1 MSKLLTARDRI
12 KTPQKDLVVL
22 RGSTDEAS
30 SVILNGNLV
39 LSVNEPLPVKR
50 VSLRIE
56 GTLRVHWSD
65 SVLTSRGSVS
75 RPVKYEKTVFE
86 HEWPNFLDTTGTSG
100 GRSPGHSKAPSR
112 AISAVSLASLGHHS
126 KSSGNLA
133 ALSSSGSSSSNSTKL
148 QGNYE
153 FPFEIILPGDIPETI
168 EGMDGGQVIYKFSA
182 TIERGKW
189 ANNIHTKKYFRV
201 IRTIGSDSFEL
212 SQTVSI
218 ENTWPGKIDYAIS
231 IPSKAVAIGSHVPVS
246 LVLQP
251 LVKGLKLGQI
261 KVQLA
266 ELIQL
271 STPLGQTSSK
281 DRIAHEFLLPLPD
294 SETQSLDSWEVHDM
308 VPLPTSLTK
317 CTQDAVIG
325 SYIKVA
331 HKLKFAVP
339 LINPDGHTSEL
350 RASLPIFLFVSP
362 NVSITSANP
371 INIVIPGTE
380 SPEDILFAPSSSSE
394 PSSRLGSTLNLPG
407 SSNSLSGSSSPNAN
421 PLSGLMDSNA
431 PPDYQSHVYD
441 RLYNGFPSST
451 SSPEGSGASTPYVAS
466 RRNSI
471 GENSDA
477 QLGMTA
483 LPVDERSQLAAGLR
497 ALALAQSRDPRIN
510 IVVPGSSSVSPGNT
524 PNLTSGPSTP
534 FPPPLNGS
542 SGNNDYFSLNA
553 DSMSGAHALLSR
565 QGFSSPDLAHMSRVG
580 TPLASP
586 RAQTPLVEPLDL
598 NSLSRVPSYSTAVAG
613 ADESDTE
620 LAPGY
625 DTSAPS
631 SPNGNVRVTLQPQ
644 APTPAHTTSSVL
656 HMRSSGPSRTSS
668 STGLSSFLHRS
679 QSSRSMI
686 DEASRLVR
694 KGGSKK

>member
-1 MSKLLTARDRI
+1 M
-12 KTPQKDLVVL
+12 VV
-22 RGSTDEAS
+22 RGPPEEAS
-30 SVILNGNLV
+30 SVILNGNVV
-39 LSVNEPLPVKR
+39 LSVNEPLPVRK
-50 VSLRIE
+50 VTLRME

-65 SVLTSRGSVS
+65 TVLTSRGTVS

-86 HEWPNFLDTTGTSG
+86 HEWPNFLDPTGSSG
-100 GRSPGHSKAPSR
+100 GRSPGHSRAPSR

-133 ALSSSGSSSSNSTKL
+133 GLGSGGSSSSNSIKL

-153 FPFEIILPGDIPETI
+153 FPFEIILPGDIPETV
-168 EGMDGGQVIYKFSA
+168 EGMDGGQVIYKLSA

-189 ANNIHTKKYFRV
+189 ANNIHAKKYFRV

-251 LVKGLKLGQI
+251 LVKGLKLGQV

-294 SETQSLDSWEVHDM
+294 SETQSLDSWEVHEM

-317 CTQDAVIG
+317 CTQDAVVG
-325 SYIKVA
+325 SFIKVA

-350 RASLPIFLFVSP
+350 RASLPIFLFISP

-371 INIVIPGTE
+371 TNLVVPGTE
-380 SPEDILFAPSSSSE
+380 TSEDVLFGPSSNSE

-407 SSNSLSGSSSPNAN
+407 SLGSMSGSSSSSAN
-421 PLSGLMDSNA
+421 PISSLMDSNA

-441 RLYNGFPSST
+441 RLYSGLPSST
-451 SSPEGSGASTPYVAS
+451 SSPEGSGTSTPYVSS

-471 GENSDA
+471 GENGDA

-510 IVVPGSSSVSPGNT
+510 IIGSGSSSVSPGNT
-524 PNLTSGPSTP
+524 PSMTSGPSTP
-534 FPPPLNGS
+534 FPPPLNGAN
-542 SGNNDYFSLNA
+542 GNNDYFSLNA
-553 DSMSGAHALLSR
+553 DTITGAQALLSR

-586 RAQTPLVEPLDL
+586 KAQTPLVEPLDL

-613 ADESDTE
+613 ADDSDTE

-631 SPNGNVRVTLQPQ
+631 SPNGKPRTTLQ

-656 HMRSSGPSRTSS
+656 HMRNSGPSRTSS